1 MAYTN
6 SKLVDL
12 TMISPNSNNP
22 RNHVIDTITIHH
34 TACCVTAK
42 RIGEIF
48 APVARQASC
57 NYGVGSDGKVV
68 MCVEEK
74 NRSWCSS
81 SPSNDHRAITIEVS
95 NDEAGCKNGSWTVS
109 ELTMKK
115 LIQLVADICKRNGI
129 KKLIWANT
137 ATARINRVG
146 GCNLTLHKDL
156 AATGCPGPYLE
167 KQIPQRIVPEVNKI
181 LAGGVVPSGS
191 TIYRVQIGAFT
202 NKANAEAQKAAAIK
216 AGFTNAYIVESKK
229 S

>member
-6 SKLVDL
+6 SKLVDIK
-12 TMISPNSNNP
+12 MISPNRNSP
-22 RNHVIDTITIHH
+22 RNHSIDTITIHH

-48 APVARQASC
+48 APVSRQASC
-57 NYGVGSDGKVV
+57 NYGVGSDGKIV

-74 NRSWCSS
+74 DRSWCSS
-81 SPSNDHRAITIEVS
+81 SASNDNRAITIEVS

-129 KKLIWANT
+129 KKLIWADT
-137 ATARINRVG
+137 KQGRLNRVG

-156 AATGCPGPYLE
+156 TATGCPGPYLE

-181 LAGGVVPSGS
+181 LAGGTVPTGT
-191 TIYRVQIGAFT
+191 TIYRVQIGAFAD
-202 NKANAEAQKAAAIK
+202 KKNAEAQKQKAIK